1 MVLKTSKNS
10 MYMYSL
16 GIDIGY
22 SAVKVV
28 LIDQENRIVYEKYKP
43 HTGNIKSILELIL
56 IEINDDVDVSNI
68 LYGSVTGSLGKYLR
82 SNIVANRINE
92 VAAAIEGTKYLNPLV
107 KSIIEIGSHSAKYY
121 TGIQS
126 KENALK
132 ISSNSDCAAGT
143 GAFLEEQAS
152 RLNIKVEDFSLY
164 AQNAKTIPRIAGR
177 CSVFAKTDII
187 HNQQEGVPSAD
198 ILKGIAY
205 ALAKNYK
212 GAVMRRLP
220 IETPVL
226 LIGGVGNNKAIVDA
240 FRDILNKT
248 ELELIV
254 PDHFDVAGAIGAAI
268 IAKEKQLKLNFRII
282 LKDFQIV
289 DNIENDEDDDLPS
302 LNKIEIEDISH
313 KHEIKISTKGHNNQ
327 AYYLGIDIGS
337 TSTNMVLMTLQ
348 KEIVHFKY
356 IRTNGNLNKALQEG
370 FQEISGFNN
379 GNITIL
385 GVGITGSGRY
395 LIGNNIGADV
405 IKDEITAQAKAAV
418 TIDPEVDT
426 IFEIGG
432 QDSKYISLNDGTV
445 CDFQMN
451 KVCAAGTG
459 SFLDEQAQ
467 KFNIPINEMG
477 TLAIKGEHPVALGER
492 CTVFI
497 ESSIASS
504 LSKGKKTENIISGLC
519 FSIAKNYLHRVVG
532 SKKIGKKVFL
542 QGGIAYNQGVVNALK
557 ILTQRD
563 IKIPSFFSVTGAYG
577 AAILTLEEMKEGKSS
592 FIGFEQLSTL
602 TLTDKKDIKKP
613 KKVNANMFKNQIE
626 ELSFGNYEGISNTQ
640 NKTVGIPRSLFAFG
654 MFPLYNSFFKLLG
667 FNVLLSDWSNEKT
680 IKNAQKYSLDDFC
693 FPMKLVAGHV
703 DELVEKGVDYIF
715 FPNFHNM
722 NRPNVK
728 TRNVYGCTYMQ
739 QAGRIMETSLNLRN
753 KDVELLSPTY
763 ALNQG
768 KDSMKKLLFELGKQ
782 LGKTNKQVEQVLPQ
796 CMKSMQQFE
805 HKITDKRNA
814 LADKIKNS
822 KISFVIISKM
832 YGVSDPVLNL
842 GIHDKLSEMGY
853 PVIPFY
859 ELPMIDTSHE
869 YPNMFWVFGQ
879 PILSAAHYVSQQPN
893 LYAIYLTHH
902 GCGPDSALTH
912 FFQEIMGEKPYL
924 NIETDEHAST
934 VGVET
939 RIEAFVNSLK
949 HKKLSTLQNTSN
961 KTANKALQIE
971 ENLKSLNNATKVYIP
986 NIYPYSSLI
995 KGVLLKQGI
1004 QIELL
1009 PQADTK
1015 TINLGKQYTLTN
1027 EYLSMTSLLGDCFN
1041 QIEDKNGNKDIAFLI
1056 PQTEGAEVGAL
1067 YNRLLRT
1074 KLDEENHSDIKVLAP
1089 YLEDIFKMSKNN
1101 AEMLFRCFIAGDV
1114 IRIIPHDQRD
1124 KYLDMLKILIG
1135 YNKFDIGNL
1144 SNIASSI
1151 RANFTTDKNQKRIL
1165 AIGEPVIVY
1174 SDFLNDFTFKNLENQ
1189 KIKIVY
1195 SSFAEAIWMF
1205 LNDYS
1210 KQESMKQDYRAKL
1223 LLLSFKTELQ
1233 IIAAELK
1240 ENSPFA
1246 DDIDD
1251 LVIKANNTLG
1261 LHAGA
1266 FARYRQAKTLMPP
1279 SNIDGIITANSS
1291 YENTGV
1297 SLNTLHKSF
1306 SNGNAL
1312 PIINLWFDGTT
1323 NENNKNKVESF
1334 TYYL

>member
-1 MVLKTSKNS
+1 
-10 MYMYSL
+10 MYSF

-28 LIDQENRIVYEKYKP
+28 LIDQENRIVYKKYKP
-43 HTGNIKSILELIL
+43 HTGSIKNILELIL
-56 IEINDDVDVSNI
+56 IEINEDFDASDI
-68 LYGSVTGSLGKYLR
+68 IYGSVTGSLGKYLR

-92 VAAAIEGTKYLNPLV
+92 VAAAIDGTKYLNPLV

-126 KENALK
+126 EENALK

-152 RLNIKVEDFSLY
+152 RLNIKIEDFSLY

-205 ALAKNYK
+205 ALVKNYK
-212 GAVMRRLP
+212 GAVMRQLP

-240 FRDILNKT
+240 FRDVLNKSK
-248 ELELIV
+248 LELIV
-254 PDHFDVAGAIGAAI
+254 PNHFNVAGAIGAAI
-268 IAKEKQLKLNFRII
+268 IAKEKKLKLNFRII
-282 LKDFQIV
+282 LKDFQLVDIV
-289 DNIENDEDDDLPS
+289 EKDDDDDLPP
-302 LNKIEIEDISH
+302 LNKLEVEDISAKH
-313 KHEIKISTKGHNNQ
+313 KIKISTKEHSNQ
-327 AYYLGIDIGS
+327 VYYLGVDIGS

-348 KEIVHFKY
+348 KEIVHLKY

-370 FQEISGFNN
+370 FKKISGFNN
-379 GNITIL
+379 GDITIL
-385 GVGITGSGRY
+385 GVGITGSGRH

-432 QDSKYISLNDGTV
+432 QDSKYISLNNGTV
-445 CDFQMN
+445 TDFQMN

-467 KFNIPINEMG
+467 KFNIPIDKMG
-477 TLAIKGEHPVALGER
+477 RLAFEGEHPVALGER

-504 LSKGKKTENIISGLC
+504 LSKGKKIENIISGLC
-519 FSIAKNYLHRVVG
+519 YSIAKNYLHRVVG
-532 SKKIGKKVFL
+532 QKKIGKKVFL
-542 QGGIAYNQGVVNALK
+542 QGGIAYNQGVANALK
-557 ILTQRD
+557 IITQKD
-563 IKIPSFFSVTGAYG
+563 IKVPPFFSVTGAYG
-577 AAILTLEEMKEGKSS
+577 AAILALEEMEYGKSS
-592 FIGFEQLSTL
+592 FIGFEQLSAL
-602 TLTDKKDIKKP
+602 TLTDKKNIKKP
-613 KKVNANMFKNQIE
+613 TQTNVNQFQNQIE
-626 ELSFGNYEGISNTQ
+626 ELAFDNYEGISNTQ

-680 IKNAQKYSLDDFC
+680 IKNAQKHSLDDFC

-768 KDSMKKLLFELGKQ
+768 KDSMKKLFLELGKQ
-782 LGKTNKQVEQVLPQ
+782 LGKTNKEVEQVLPQ

-805 HKITDKRNA
+805 HKIADKIKA
-814 LADKIKNS
+814 LADKIKNA

-842 GIHDKLSEMGY
+842 GIHDKLNEMGY

-859 ELPMIDTSHE
+859 ELPMIDISDDH
-869 YPNMFWVFGQ
+869 PNMFWAFGQ

-902 GCGPDSALTH
+902 GCGPDSALIH
-912 FFQEIMGEKPYL
+912 FFQEIMGKKPYL

-949 HKKLSTLQNTSN
+949 HKKLCALQNTTNKAAN
-961 KTANKALQIE
+961 KTLKIE
-971 ENLKSLNNATKVYIP
+971 ECLKSLNNATKVYIP
-986 NIYPYSSLI
+986 NIYPYSSLL
-995 KGVLLKQGI
+995 KEVLVKQGI

-1009 PQADTK
+1009 AKDDTK
-1015 TINLGKQYTLTN
+1015 TINLGKKYTLTN
-1027 EYLSMTSLLGDCFN
+1027 EYYSMASLLGDCFK
-1041 QIEDKNGNKDIAFLI
+1041 QIENRNGIKDMAFLI

-1074 KLDEENHSDIKVLAP
+1074 KLDEENHADIKVLAP
-1089 YLEDIFKMSKNN
+1089 YLEDILKTNKTD
-1101 AEMLFRCFIAGDV
+1101 AEMLFRCLIAGDM
-1114 IRIIPHDQRD
+1114 IRIVPRNQMD
-1124 KYLDMLKILIG
+1124 KYLDMIKILIG
-1135 YNKFDIGNL
+1135 HDNFDIGNL

-1151 RANFTTDKNQKRIL
+1151 RANFTTDNNQKRIL
-1165 AIGEPVIVY
+1165 AIGEPAIVY
-1174 SDFLNDFTFKNLENQ
+1174 NDFLNDFTFKNLENQ

-1205 LNDYS
+1205 LDDFS
-1210 KQESMKQDYRAKL
+1210 KQESMKQNYKAND

-1233 IIAAELK
+1233 IIADELK
-1240 ENSPFA
+1240 NASPFA
-1246 DDIDD
+1246 SDIDD
-1251 LVIKANNTLG
+1251 LVIKADNTLG

-1306 SNGNAL
+1306 SNGHTL
-1312 PIINLWFDGTT
+1312 PIINLSFDGNA